1 MAFLQVN
8 ELTTARYQTT
18 LLDEAG
24 DGILSGSFVSLSLTL
39 YNLETGAVINSRNS
53 QNVLNANNVTIS
65 GSGLL
70 TWTLQPN
77 DNSIIG
83 SEKTEHHKAM
93 FEGIYSTNKAVRTEI
108 GIVVTNLTKVP

>member
-8 ELTTARYQTT
+8 EKTTARYQTT
-18 LLDEAG
+18 LLDETG
-24 DGILSGSFVSLSLTL
+24 VGIASGSFVSLSLTL
-39 YNLETGAVINSRNS
+39 YNVSTGAIINSRNS

-70 TWTLQPN
+70 TWTMVPN

-83 SEKTEHHKAM
+83 SEKTEHHKAL
-93 FEGIYSTNKAVRTEI
+93 FEGVYSTDKAVRYPI
-108 GIVVTNLTKVP
+108 FIVVTNLTKVT